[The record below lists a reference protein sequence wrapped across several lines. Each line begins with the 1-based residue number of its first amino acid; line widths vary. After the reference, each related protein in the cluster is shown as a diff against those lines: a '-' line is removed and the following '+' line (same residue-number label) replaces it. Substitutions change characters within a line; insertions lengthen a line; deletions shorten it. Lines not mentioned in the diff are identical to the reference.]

1 MVDILVGCRIWNFGV
16 VSVLVLT
23 VCNIL
28 LMLKLLHIERS
39 DGGQAGPRPVPPL
52 PPVIMD
58 AFFPHNI
65 TPVFEMN
72 IHLGHWD
79 NRRLLKM
86 IDHAL
91 VGTLFD
97 ELSKRYSVCLATQS
111 SLEKLHSLVQVAN
124 HWRGPISAAL
134 FAAGDEEFGLLQG
147 YIDYLRHCY
156 PAVRDRVSFHLAFPW
171 DRLPSKN
178 QPVKRE
184 GKLDCL
190 HPEGFLHQLLKHR
203 SSELL
208 RWRQKNPYPQNHLR
222 NLARKNCQTSRVFLT
237 DVDIIPSLGMADG
250 LEVFIK
256 SDSCTS
262 LCAYVIPTYEVDERV
277 PFPKN
282 KSELIRLKGR
292 GLARP
297 FHHKVFIYNQ
307 YATNFSRWEQDQSR
321 NQVHISHGVTNF
333 EFLYEPFY
341 IAHDNVPPHDERFIG
356 YGFTRNTQVYEM
368 FVAGYQFFVL
378 SPVFTVH
385 WGLQHRKGRP
395 SWRERQNANNRKFF
409 EQFKREVF
417 TRYHKDPLHM
427 VLHHTK
433 DGQTA
438 KS

>member
-1 MVDILVGCRIWNFGV
+1 MINCFMKKGYQRRMSFKSLLQVGCRIWNFGV

-39 DGGQAGPRPVPPL
+39 EGGQAGPRPVPPL

-58 AFFPHNI
+58 PFFPHNN
-65 TPVFEMN
+65 TPVFDMN

-79 NRRLLKM
+79 NRRILKM
-86 IDHAL
+86 IDHAI

-147 YIDYLRHCY
+147 YVDYLRHCY

-178 QPVKRE
+178 QPIKRD
-184 GKLDCL
+184 GNLDCH
-190 HPEGFLHQLLKHR
+190 HPEGSLHQLLKHR

-262 LCAYVIPTYEVDERV
+262 LCAYVIPTYEVDERQDSA
-277 PFPKN
+277 PAHKARSTQQRLQMNLPEFISASDRPSGS
-282 KSELIRLKGR
+282 SELNPLDYRLWSELDRMACYRAHPNLEILK
-292 GLARP
+292 
-297 FHHKVFIYNQ
+297 Q
-307 YATNFSRWEQDQSR
+307 YLVRAVERFFQEVLRAAIDDWQRRLNAFVKWEQEQSR

-356 YGFTRNTQVYEM
+356 YGFTRNTQV
-368 FVAGYQFFVL
+368 
-378 SPVFTVH
+378 S
-385 WGLQHRKGRP
+385 
-395 SWRERQNANNRKFF
+395 
-409 EQFKREVF
+409 
-417 TRYHKDPLHM
+417 
-427 VLHHTK
+427 
-433 DGQTA
+433 
-438 KS
+438 